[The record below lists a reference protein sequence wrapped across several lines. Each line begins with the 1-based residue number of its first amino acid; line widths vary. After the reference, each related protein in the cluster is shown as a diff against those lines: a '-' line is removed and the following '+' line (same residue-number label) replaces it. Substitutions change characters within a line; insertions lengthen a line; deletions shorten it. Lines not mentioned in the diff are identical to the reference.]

1 MHVSSLLRPRPSW
14 LLLGVLLGFAPAGC
28 APPAVDY
35 VGKTCDV
42 QDDCPS
48 DLVCDPATKTCQKPA
63 NALDGGAGLD
73 AGAIGP
79 DAGTNPDAGSSSDG
93 GSGPDAGSLGDGGV
107 RLRETVT
114 TVTAGGGALSS
125 TNYRLQ
131 VYAAPTTPVGSMS
144 STNYRLQLGPAP
156 AGR

>member
-48 DLVCDPATKTCQKPA
+48 DLVCDRTGTKKA
-63 NALDGGAGLD
+63 VAAGFGQQNLE
-73 AGAIGP
+73 AGKH
-79 DAGTNPDAGSSSDG
+79 
-93 GSGPDAGSLGDGGV
+93 
-107 RLRETVT
+107 R
-114 TVTAGGGALSS
+114 
-125 TNYRLQ
+125 
-131 VYAAPTTPVGSMS
+131 
-144 STNYRLQLGPAP
+144 
-156 AGR
+156 